1 MRNIMLAGTA
11 AVAAIAVAWSISTF
25 VTPKIVSKVEATETS
40 ATISPS
46 EIMVRQ
52 GSLIPVEYWAD
63 PF

>member
-11 AVAAIAVAWSISTF
+11 AVAAIVVAWSISTF
-25 VTPKIVSKVEATETS
+25 VKPKMVSKVEATEAS
-40 ATISPS
+40 ATVSPS

>member
-11 AVAAIAVAWSISTF
+11 AVAAIAVAWSVSTF
-25 VTPKIVSKVEATETS
+25 ITPKIVSKVEATETS

-46 EIMVRQ
+46 EIMVQ